1 MFGALHK
8 LARFTFETF
17 KMFSIENELEQLDVI
32 HQMFPTEI
40 TVMILKNLGYK
51 SLGNARL
58 TCKEWKKVIDDF
70 GLMKQALG
78 KFEI

>member
-8 LARFTFETF
+8 LARLTFETF
-17 KMFSIENELEQLDVI
+17 KMSSIENELEQLDVT
-32 HQMFPTEI
+32 HQILPTEI
-40 TVMILKNLGYK
+40 IVMILKNLGYK

-58 TCKEWKKVIDDF
+58 SCKKWKNVIDDF
-70 GLMKQALG
+70 GLMKPALG